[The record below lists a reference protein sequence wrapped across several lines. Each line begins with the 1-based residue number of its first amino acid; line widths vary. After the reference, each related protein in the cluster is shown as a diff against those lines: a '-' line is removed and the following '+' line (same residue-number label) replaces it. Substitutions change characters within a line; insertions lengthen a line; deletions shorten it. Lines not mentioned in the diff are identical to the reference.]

1 MAVDELQTLALIRA
15 RDQAA
20 ALLSTIREAMVEV
33 DRPARLALCC
43 LLADGHLLIE
53 DVPGV
58 GKTTLA
64 RIMARAIG
72 GHDGRIQC
80 TADLTA
86 PKVIGELREPPPSTM
101 IREPE
106 FDKGPIFANA
116 VVFDE
121 LNR

>member
-20 ALLSTIREAMVEV
+20 ALLSTIREAMVEI

-43 LLADGHLLIE
+43 LLADGHLLLE

-64 RIMARAIG
+64 RIMARAMG
-72 GHDGRIQC
+72 GRDGPTQPP
-80 TADLTA
+80 AALPPA
-86 PKVIGELREPPPSTM
+86 AVIGVLREPPASSLS

-106 FDKGPIFANA
+106 FD
-116 VVFDE
+116 
-121 LNR
+121 

>member
-1 MAVDELQTLALIRA
+1 MAVDELQNLALIRA
-15 RDQAA
+15 REQAR
-20 ALLSTIREAMVEV
+20 ALLTTLREAMVEV

-64 RIMARAIG
+64 RIIGRAIG

-86 PKVIGELREPPPSTM
+86 AAVIGVLREPPSSSLQV
-101 IREPE
+101 REPE
-106 FDKGPIFANA
+106 LD
-116 VVFDE
+116 
-121 LNR
+121 

>member
-15 RDQAA
+15 RDQAK
-20 ALLSTIREAMVEV
+20 ALLATLRASMVEV
-33 DRPARLALCC
+33 DRAARLALCC

-80 TADLTA
+80 TADLRA
-86 PKVIGELREPPPSTM
+86 ESVIGVLREPSSQS
-101 IREPE
+101 
-106 FDKGPIFANA
+106 
-116 VVFDE
+116 
-121 LNR
+121 

>member
-15 RDQAA
+15 RDQAR
-20 ALLSTIREAMVEV
+20 ALLTALGDAMVEV
-33 DRPARLALCC
+33 DRAARLALCC
-43 LLADGHLLIE
+43 LLAEGHLLIE

-80 TADLTA
+80 TADLPA
-86 PKVIGELREPPPSTM
+86 AKVIGELREPPATSLS

-106 FDKGPIFANA
+106 FDPGPIFANA
-116 VVFDE
+116 V
-121 LNR
+121 

>member
-1 MAVDELQTLALIRA
+1 MAVDELQTLALMRA
-15 RDQAA
+15 RDQAR
-20 ALLSTIREAMVEV
+20 ALLTTLSDAMVEV
-33 DRPARLALCC
+33 DHPARLALCC

-72 GHDGRIQC
+72 GDDGRIQC

-86 PKVIGELREPPPSTM
+86 SSVIGVLREPSSH
-101 IREPE
+101 
-106 FDKGPIFANA
+106 
-116 VVFDE
+116 
-121 LNR
+121 